1 MTPEWDIGIEISRV
15 SLSDFFLILFDEIVS
30 WLHKYISSIKIDLKN
45 IQDQI
50 KKLRV
55 YITIFCCESDP
66 IKHMILWVILSL

>member
-1 MTPEWDIGIEISRV
+1 MTPVGYWDRNKPCFALLIS
-15 SLSDFFLILFDEIVS
+15 FDEIVS
-30 WLHKYISSIKIDLKN
+30 WLHKYISPIKIDLKN